1 MFVIGFIGQAKLTDH
16 LERTRQRWT
25 NSRVGWTNVG
35 QTAFVAAPFDE
46 LHSLRAI
53 SLDEL
58 DERAALLRRLD
69 VKYIAG
75 RELVAQVIE
84 RLGEDHDVLK
94 IDGRREFGY
103 DTVYFDTDDL
113 RCFRDHARDVKPRFK
128 ARTRRYVDAGACVF
142 EVKVKR
148 EDGDTDK
155 RQMDHE
161 VAPETFT
168 PEAERLVEET
178 LRDAGVEPP
187 GELAPVLRT
196 TFRRITL
203 AAREGGARL
212 TIDLGVT
219 LATLDGRAVRMRDG
233 LALVETKSED
243 GDSPADGVL
252 REFGAERLS
261 LSKYRTGVDALLRRD
276 ESGEVDQARSLF
288 AGGLPASASD

>member
-1 MFVIGFIGQAKLTDH
+1 VP
-16 LERTRQRWT
+16 
-25 NSRVGWTNVG
+25 V
-35 QTAFVAAPFDE
+35 PFDE
-46 LHSLRAI
+46 LHSLRPI

-58 DERAALLRRLD
+58 DERAALLRRVD
-69 VKYIAG
+69 VKYVAD
-75 RELVAQVIE
+75 RDLLVRVFA
-84 RLGEDHDVLK
+84 RLGEDHDVLE

-113 RCFRDHARDVKPRFK
+113 RCFRDHGHDVKPRFK

-155 RQMDHE
+155 RQTDHE
-161 VAPETFT
+161 AAAEALT
-168 PEAERLVEET
+168 PEAEQLVEET

-187 GELAPVLRT
+187 GELGPVLRT
-196 TFRRITL
+196 TFRRVTL

-212 TIDLGVT
+212 TVDLGVS
-219 LATLDGRAVRMRDG
+219 LATMDGRAVRMRDG
-233 LALVETKSED
+233 LALIETKSED
-243 GDSPADGVL
+243 GDSPADAVL
-252 REFGAERLS
+252 RELGAERLS